1 MRSADR
7 RTADRH
13 AELSN
18 EERRQ
23 LAESVAALRSAYGP
37 RWTRVPYGFGDQA
50 QRARKI
56 LSTGPLAIKPDA
68 ADPVRTVQELGAF
81 AQETADMAARLL
93 EQVSYLGEALG
104 ADVTALPLARLR
116 RLSRAVLRL
125 AEAPVPE
132 PSWAFPSQAHA
143 ASMTLSA
150 LGDDLREV
158 GALRRELYEAFSED
172 VWTLA
177 CAKNPPPV
185 DRWWQSARRCRVRR
199 RLASVTRHGRPKTD
213 VKRAIAVLRRTNEL
227 ETNIEKAW
235 TAASDHLGYFADAG
249 IPDVDGAA
257 EALAAIH
264 DLQLALGD
272 RLDPAKVRNLAA
284 GVAVGS
290 CFGLVRYASGAQDRA
305 VQAAEPV
312 PVMVAMKDV
321 PEGMSFS
328 TAWNE
333 GRLALSNI
341 PKTLRP
347 DTAVVDPN
355 ALAGFTAASPL
366 AQRQL
371 LVQPALIKPDAR
383 TRVGPPTLAA
393 QLPDG
398 TV

>member
-104 ADVTALPLARLR
+104 ANVTALPLARLR

-158 GALRRELYEAFSED
+158 GAMRRELYEEFSED

-177 CAKNPPPV
+177 CAKNPPAV
-185 DRWWQSARRCRVRR
+185 DRWFHSARRRRVRR
-199 RLASVTRHGRPKTD
+199 RLASVSRHGRPKTD
-213 VKRAIAVLRRTNEL
+213 VKRAVAVLRRTNEL
-227 ETNIEKAW
+227 EANIEKAW
-235 TAASDHLGYFADAG
+235 TAASEHLGHFAEAG

-257 EALAAIH
+257 EALAALH

-272 RLDPAKVRNLAA
+272 RLDSAKVRSLVAA
-284 GVAVGS
+284 DAFVCEEVVGPASEISPIISAWRSHTKRLDVIDSVSYSAPQLERWATDVAES
-290 CFGLVRYASGAQDRA
+290 LELLSSLREATAPLRASTRTVAEIFDDIIMRDRVHQLCA
-305 VQAAEPV
+305 VNQTE
-312 PVMVAMKDV
+312 
-321 PEGMSFS
+321 EI
-328 TAWNE
+328 NE
-333 GRLALSNI
+333 GEEL
-341 PKTLRP
+341 
-347 DTAVVDPN
+347 
-355 ALAGFTAASPL
+355 
-366 AQRQL
+366 
-371 LVQPALIKPDAR
+371 
-383 TRVGPPTLAA
+383 
-393 QLPDG
+393 
-398 TV
+398 